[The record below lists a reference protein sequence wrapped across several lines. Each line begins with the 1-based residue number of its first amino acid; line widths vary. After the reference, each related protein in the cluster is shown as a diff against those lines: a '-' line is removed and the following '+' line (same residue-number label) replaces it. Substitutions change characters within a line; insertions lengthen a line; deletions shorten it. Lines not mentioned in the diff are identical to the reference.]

1 MLLDFNVSLLPVT
14 GILCML
20 VCITVKLFETSPVP
34 KDLPW
39 VLKKQGL
46 LQRALERF
54 IGTNPISFIQEGY
67 EKVCL
72 VLSCDATC
80 HHVPERLQG

>member
-1 MLLDFNVSLLPVT
+1 MLLDLNVSLLPVT
-14 GILCML
+14 GIMCML

-39 VLKKQGL
+39 VLKKKGL

-72 VLSCDATC
+72 VLLC
-80 HHVPERLQG
+80 HLPPVPERFHG